1 MKYDK
6 LGILLG
12 MNPKL
17 DLELI
22 EKIRNYYYFITI
34 TSIDDKEYL
43 LIPFLQYLRNRDKN
57 INRFISNRYT
67 CFKISE
73 DNNIE
78 KIQIKSLFK
87 IIKFD
92 ISYSQMSINN
102 HEYFLIT
109 KVDEYNSYELIGRY
123 INTQLRKEL
132 SLARSIGIFRD
143 NNELEHYIDLI
154 QY

>member
-12 MNPKL
+12 MNPRL

-22 EKIRNYYYFITI
+22 EKIRNYCYFITI
-34 TSIDDKEYL
+34 SSIGDKEYL
-43 LIPFLQYLRNRDKN
+43 IIPFLQYLKNRDKI
-57 INRFISNRYT
+57 INRFIANRYT

-73 DNNIE
+73 DNSIE

-109 KVDEYNSYELIGRY
+109 KVDEYNSYELVGRY
-123 INTQLRKEL
+123 INTRLRREL
-132 SLARSIGIFRD
+132 ALARSIGIFRD

>member
-22 EKIRNYYYFITI
+22 EKIRNYCYFITI
-34 TSIDDKEYL
+34 TNINDKEYL

-57 INRFISNRYT
+57 INRFIANRYT

-109 KVDEYNSYELIGRY
+109 KVDEYNSYELVGRY
-123 INTQLRKEL
+123 INTRLKREL